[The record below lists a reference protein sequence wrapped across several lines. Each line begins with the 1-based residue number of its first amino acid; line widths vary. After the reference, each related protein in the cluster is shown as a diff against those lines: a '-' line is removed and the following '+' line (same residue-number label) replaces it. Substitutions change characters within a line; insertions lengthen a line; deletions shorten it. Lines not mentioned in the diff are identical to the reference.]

1 MFGSV
6 KSITEMPPWYQ
17 AWTKISRPG
26 TGTMEPLWATQFSR
40 ADWAGVPKVYD
51 RYNDGNTVAVAED
64 GKGGATLTFT
74 GKDGKPIGAK
84 TYASPVE
91 FLAEM
96 RREVLVVTTTG
107 VSGLV
112 GQRGEVLDLVPD
124 SVSASGVH
132 AMALRTTA
140 TPARVASR
148 WVEYLLAAQ
157 GLAGVAWGLWVLGSR
172 RRGGTMD
179 VGSAAPVPVRS

>member
-1 MFGSV
+1 MHPVACVRRSFRNLQLGFKRLQGRWFHAEEGHALGAGHLGFGDIV
-6 KSITEMPPWYQ
+6 FP
-17 AWTKISRPG
+17 
-26 TGTMEPLWATQFSR
+26 
-40 ADWAGVPKVYD
+40 
-51 RYNDGNTVAVAED
+51 
-64 GKGGATLTFT
+64 
-74 GKDGKPIGAK
+74 
-84 TYASPVE
+84 
-91 FLAEM
+91 
-96 RREVLVVTTTG
+96 
-107 VSGLV
+107 

-140 TPARVASR
+140 TPAMVASR